1 MKSLKKVQNIL
12 ENPKTK
18 EVLTLLGVGAF
29 LTASIIAPGLPIAA
43 KPIVEYYKNRQREK
57 ERREWNRFDQGRLK
71 QLLKRLYDQ
80 KVIEI
85 TEDGENSC
93 LKLTDKGKTKFLKFK
108 LEEIMIN
115 HPPKWDGKWRIIIYD
130 IPKEKKTW
138 GEIFRK
144 YLQKLEFLKLQ
155 KSVYLTPYRCEDQIE
170 FLRQYY
176 GLGKEIIYIVAQKV
190 ENESVYKEYFGI

>member
-1 MKSLKKVQNIL
+1 MDNTLTIKKIL
-12 ENPKTK
+12 ESPKTK
-18 EVLTLLGVGAF
+18 DVLVLLGVGTF
-29 LTASIIAPGLPIAA
+29 LTASFIAPGLPMAV
-43 KPIVEYYKNRQREK
+43 KPIVDHYKKRQREK
-57 ERREWNRFDQGRLK
+57 EQKEWARFNRSRLREI
-71 QLLKRLYDQ
+71 LKRYHEK

-93 LKLTDKGKTKFLKFK
+93 IKLTDKGKTKFLKYK

-176 GLGKEIIYIVAQKV
+176 GLGKEIIYIVAQKI
-190 ENESVYKEYFGI
+190 ENEAVYKEYFGV

>member
-1 MKSLKKVQNIL
+1 MSNLGEIKKAL
-12 ENPKTK
+12 ESPKTK
-18 EVLTLLGVGAF
+18 DVLILLGIGTF
-29 LTASIIAPGLPIAA
+29 LAASIVAPGLPMAA
-43 KPIVEYYKNRQREK
+43 KPVIDYYKKRQQEK
-57 ERREWNRFDQGRLK
+57 ERKEWNRFNQGRLK

-80 KVIEI
+80 KVIDI

-93 LKLTDKGKTKFLKFK
+93 LKLTNKGKTKFLKFK
-108 LEEIMIN
+108 LEEIMVN